1 MKDRL
6 SGNDSRVIGR
16 CESTEWTLP
25 EEASERD
32 TEPDFARA
40 TGTSIRGVAD
50 NVEEEVE
57 ETFGFEETVAGGS
70 GLPSPRTREE
80 KEGSETVM
88 AFECL
93 CWAWCSSVCIFSC
106 FLRSCGRLN
115 GLLQTSQMWGLRGVC
130 TRRGQGRGEVMRRR
144 CKNIF
149 VGYETYRVS
158 GL

>member
-25 EEASERD
+25 EEASERE

-57 ETFGFEETVAGGS
+57 EAD
-70 GLPSPRTREE
+70 
-80 KEGSETVM
+80 EG
-88 AFECL
+88 
-93 CWAWCSSVCIFSC
+93 
-106 FLRSCGRLN
+106 
-115 GLLQTSQMWGLRGVC
+115 
-130 TRRGQGRGEVMRRR
+130 GRGEGGGGEGEER
-144 CKNIF
+144 
-149 VGYETYRVS
+149 E
-158 GL
+158 